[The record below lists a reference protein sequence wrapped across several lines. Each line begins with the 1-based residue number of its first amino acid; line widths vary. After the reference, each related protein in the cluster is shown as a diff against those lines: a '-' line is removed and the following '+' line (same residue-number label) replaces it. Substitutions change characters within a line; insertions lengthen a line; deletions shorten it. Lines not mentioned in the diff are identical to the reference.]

1 MYYIRCETPGE
12 NVLAQKLLL
21 KKGFRWASGN
31 TNPMYTDRGQVLVLR
46 RELIYFKTLHSG
58 EPEDCV
64 EIGWG
69 ELSRLEGVSL
79 KEGV

>member
-1 MYYIRCETPGE
+1 MYYIRCETPEE
-12 NVLAQKLLL
+12 NVLAQKLLFE
-21 KKGFRWASGN
+21 KGFRWRSGI
-31 TNPMYTDRGQVLVLR
+31 TKPLYTDRGQVLVLR
-46 RELIYFKTLHSG
+46 EGLIRWRSLNSG

-79 KEGV
+79 EEEV